1 MALAG
6 LLMMSLLLA
15 ACGSDEPTATPTLE
29 GPPGASNDLADDG
42 ETISVHYTGT
52 LDDGTQFD
60 SSRERD
66 PLTFTLGAGQLIAG
80 FENAVRG
87 MALGASVTVRI
98 PPEDGYGLKRDDAF
112 IEMATDQLPG
122 QMVLGDRVELAP
134 GVSATVVEMNDSTVT
149 FDANHP
155 LAGQALN
162 FDIEIVS
169 IE

>member
-1 MALAG
+1 MV
-6 LLMMSLLLA
+6 MPLLLV
-15 ACGSDEPTATPTLE
+15 ACGPDEPTATPTPE
-29 GPPGASNDLADDG
+29 GPPGANNGLADDG

-66 PLTFTLGAGQLIAG
+66 PLIFTLGAGQLIPG

-112 IEMATDQLPG
+112 IEIPADQLPG
-122 QMVLGDRVELAP
+122 QVVLGDRVELAT
-134 GVSATVVEMNDSTVT
+134 GVYAIGVEMNDPTVA

>member
-1 MALAG
+1 
-6 LLMMSLLLA
+6 MMMPLLLV
-15 ACGSDEPTATPTLE
+15 ACGPDEPTATPTPE
-29 GPPGASNDLADDG
+29 GPPGANNGLADDG
-42 ETISVHYTGT
+42 ETISVHYIGM

-66 PLTFTLGAGQLIAG
+66 PLMFTLGAGQLIAG

-112 IEMATDQLPG
+112 IEIPADQLPG
-122 QMVLGDRVELAP
+122 QVVLGDRVELAT
-134 GVSATVVEMNDSTVT
+134 GVYAIVVEMNDATVT
-149 FDANHP
+149 LDANHP